1 MNKTHLLPFV
11 IFLFAVSFFA
21 GCVEQENNTSSNGGD
36 EFAFTALDG
45 STHHLSDYR
54 GKVVVLDLWA
64 TRCNPCR
71 YQMLELKKT
80 YDHYSRSELEILS
93 INMDPREG
101 LQQIQDYVDSF
112 GAYGYDLNWVF
123 GNDDGS
129 IWNHYKI
136 GGGIPTLCIFDQE
149 GNLQFSHEGVC
160 VFSDIPPGWPSD
172 ATKLAPIIDGLLE

>member
-1 MNKTHLLPFV
+1 MNKIHLLPFV
-11 IFLFAVSFFA
+11 LFLFMVSFFA
-21 GCVEQENNTSSNGGD
+21 GCIEKENGISSNGGD

-45 STHHLSDYR
+45 STGHLSDYR

-64 TRCNPCR
+64 TWCTPCQ
-71 YQMLELKKT
+71 YQMLELKKI

-93 INMDPREG
+93 INVHPSEG

-112 GAYGYDLNWVF
+112 GYDWVF

-136 GGGIPTLCIFDQE
+136 GGGIPTLCIFDRD

-172 ATKLAPIIDGLLE
+172 TVKLAPIIDGLLE